1 MGKIM
6 QKQEYVRSSLQC
18 YIDLSLFDSFTGET
32 ITKDFLPEEEKNKI
46 TACEEMLKYMDG
58 SSELLMPKE
67 KIRAVLSEIHKRFKQ
82 CNDECRAKGLIPL
95 DLNLYGE
102 EGFQEAI
109 EILDEAERSK
119 ENLER

>member
-1 MGKIM
+1 M

-18 YIDLSLFDSFTGET
+18 YIDLSLFDPFTGET
-32 ITKDFLPEEEKNKI
+32 IKKDFLPEEEKSKI

-67 KIRAVLSEIHKRFKQ
+67 KIRAVLSEIHKGFKQ
-82 CNDECRAKGLIPL
+82 CNDECRTKGHIPT
-95 DLNLYGE
+95 DLNLYSE
-102 EGFQEAI
+102 VGFQGAI

-119 ENLER
+119 EYAER